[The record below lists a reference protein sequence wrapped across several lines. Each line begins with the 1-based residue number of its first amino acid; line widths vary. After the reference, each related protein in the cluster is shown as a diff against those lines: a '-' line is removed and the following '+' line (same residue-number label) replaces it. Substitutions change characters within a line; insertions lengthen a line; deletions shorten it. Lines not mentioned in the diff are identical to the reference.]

1 MEENNSGDK
10 VDVKQRS
17 RKKLKTFLFCCG
29 KLHWPGDYGGPM
41 FLLPGLVITLY
52 ATGALNTVLSKDH
65 QYEICRYLYNHQ
77 ASNVHCVN
85 VLSIFDPD
93 RCLEHMNGQGI
104 IHCLQKQRQ
113 LILEDLVSYF
123 QPLLPFQT
131 RKKLYL
137 RNWDQQLM
145 LLVLQES
152 TYYVAGSMDDAICL
166 LYTRK
171 EVV

>member
-104 IHCLQKQRQ
+104 IHCLQKYGYVLTFFLFIQKKAIFEK
-113 LILEDLVSYF
+113 LGPTIDAAGASGVNILCC
-123 QPLLPFQT
+123 
-131 RKKLYL
+131 RKH
-137 RNWDQQLM
+137 
-145 LLVLQES
+145 
-152 TYYVAGSMDDAICL
+152 G
-166 LYTRK
+166 
-171 EVV
+171 

>member
-104 IHCLQKQRQ
+104 IHCLQKYGYVLTFFLFIQKKAIFEK
-113 LILEDLVSYF
+113 LGPTIDAAGASGVNILCCS
-123 QPLLPFQT
+123 
-131 RKKLYL
+131 
-137 RNWDQQLM
+137 
-145 LLVLQES
+145 S
-152 TYYVAGSMDDAICL
+152 GSMDDAICL

>member
-104 IHCLQKQRQ
+104 IHCLQK
-113 LILEDLVSYF
+113 
-123 QPLLPFQT
+123 
-131 RKKLYL
+131 KKLYL